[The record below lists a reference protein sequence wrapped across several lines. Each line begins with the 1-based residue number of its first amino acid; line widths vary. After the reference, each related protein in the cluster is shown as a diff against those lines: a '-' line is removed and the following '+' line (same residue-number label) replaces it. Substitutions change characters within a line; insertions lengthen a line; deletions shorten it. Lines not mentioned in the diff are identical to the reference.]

1 MIRIAMSVTLLLI
14 GSAGVAWADR
24 VVEQPED
31 AYELALGDVI
41 MPGGQAGSVIVKPC
55 EECRST
61 SLRTDAGTLYAV
73 NNRWMAYED
82 FMKAVDAMREQRG
95 VDKNAT
101 VYIFFDVKS
110 QHVNRMAVDY
120 RAPNSGTQR
129 GQEGRNSSRDER

>member
-1 MIRIAMSVTLLLI
+1 MIRIAMSATLLLI
-14 GSAGVAWADR
+14 GSVGAAWADR
-24 VVEQPED
+24 VIEQPED

-41 MPGGQAGSVIVKPC
+41 MPGGAAGSVIVKPC

-73 NNRWMAYED
+73 NSRWVAYED
-82 FMKAVDAMREQRG
+82 FARAVEAMRQQSG
-95 VDKNAT
+95 GTKNAT
-101 VYIFFDVKS
+101 VYVFFDIKT

-120 RAPNSGTQR
+120 RAADTGAQR